1 MVSDMANTSRLF
13 YMALWRNWLTLKR
26 YKANFISE
34 LFGSALFGLGMLLF
48 ALAFDAA
55 LLERTLGTAN
65 WVSFMIF
72 GVAYQSW
79 QNVALWGAADMFR
92 SELGSGQ
99 IDYTFTCP
107 FSRYGYMICNI
118 AAMAVRSSIFFVPMF
133 VVGLW
138 FTRETVT
145 LPGLLL
151 GLLATALSV
160 GALAQMGACFAALV
174 LRYQQVTAIFG
185 LFTFAFQMMTGMF
198 VPLQVLPASLRII
211 GIVALPQSFGID
223 LLRHYVMGTRT
234 VLALPYEWATLLGQ
248 VALYGLLARLT
259 VRRLERAARDQ
270 GLHYL

>member
-1 MVSDMANTSRLF
+1 MVSNSANTGRLF
-13 YMALWRNWLTLKR
+13 YMALWREWLTLKR
-26 YKANFISE
+26 YKVNFIFE

-48 ALAFDAA
+48 ALAFDSA
-55 LLERTLGTAN
+55 LLEKTLGTTN
-65 WVSFMIF
+65 WVSVMIF

-79 QNVALWGAADMFR
+79 QSVALWGAADMFR

-107 FSRYGYMICNI
+107 FSRYGYMICNV
-118 AAMAVRSSIFFVPMF
+118 AAMAMRSSLFFIPMF
-133 VVGLW
+133 AVGLW
-138 FTRETVT
+138 FTRETLT

-151 GLLATALSV
+151 GLLATVLSV

-174 LRYQQVTAIFG
+174 LRHRQVTAIFA
-185 LFTFAFQMMTGMF
+185 LFNFAFQMMTGMF
-198 VPLQVLPASLRII
+198 VPLQVMPASLRII

-234 VLALPYEWATLLGQ
+234 VLATPYEWAILLGQ
-248 VALYGLLARLT
+248 VVLYGLLAQLT

>member
-1 MVSDMANTSRLF
+1 
-13 YMALWRNWLTLKR
+13 
-26 YKANFISE
+26 
-34 LFGSALFGLGMLLF
+34 
-48 ALAFDAA
+48 
-55 LLERTLGTAN
+55 LLEKTLGTAN

-79 QNVALWGAADMFR
+79 QGVALWGAADMFR

-118 AAMAVRSSIFFVPMF
+118 AAMAVRSSLFFIPMF
-133 VVGLW
+133 AVGLW
-138 FTRETVT
+138 FTRTT
-145 LPGLLL
+145 LTPLGLLL

-174 LRYQQVTAIFG
+174 LRHQQVSAIFG
-185 LFTFAFQMMTGMF
+185 MFNFGFQMLTGMF
-198 VPLQVLPASLRII
+198 VPLQVLPASLRAI
-211 GIVALPQSFGID
+211 GIVTLPMSFGMD

-234 VLALPYEWATLLGQ
+234 VMAASYEWAILIGQLLGY
-248 VALYGLLARLT
+248 ALLASLT
-259 VRRLERAARDQ
+259 VRWLERSAREQ